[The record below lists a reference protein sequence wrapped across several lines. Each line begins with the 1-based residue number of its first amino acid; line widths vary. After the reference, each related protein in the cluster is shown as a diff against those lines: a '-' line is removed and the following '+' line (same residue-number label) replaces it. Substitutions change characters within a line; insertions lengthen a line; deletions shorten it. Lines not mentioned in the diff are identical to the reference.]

1 MRLLGLIVFL
11 LCVPCVMGQS
21 QVPLRVEEVDGN
33 PSRLMPARL
42 IFPNNSLTVTGANV
56 VVTFPPPSAPSNAEY
71 LVGASDSTLTAERVV
86 TDTPTIAWDL
96 ATAGQAKVNVV
107 AGSIGTSH
115 LADGAVTFIKLQNLS
130 ASRVIGRQSG
140 TGGSPQELSLVAPL
154 EISGTN
160 IQLNTSALLDNNAR
174 VTVRKNSGTDVGT
187 RRRLNFIEGSGVT
200 INITDDATDEELD
213 ITVSSTGGG
222 GGGSPAGSGSELQ
235 YRVDSTTFGAVSG
248 SSVSGPNVTLGG
260 MLTSVNTTTDTGVI
274 GNVLDLQRSSTGT
287 PANGFGA
294 AIRFGLESSTTDNR
308 DAAQIAAYWR
318 TATDSSRTAALRFLT
333 VTSGFSPET
342 LFDAYY
348 ETTSTGIRGLWH
360 DSGTVGLGV
369 LSGGTIANTFA
380 VSGSDIIATMN
391 SGAPFTIDTRN
402 DGGTNNVIG
411 YLRLQRNSTGTTAA
425 GFGVGMDFFLRA
437 QTTDGRHA
445 ARIAAV
451 WNTATDASR
460 SADIAFFTV
469 HNAGALTERMRL
481 AGAGNLL
488 LGATA
493 AGGSATNTLGI
504 AAGTAPADSPSG
516 LVQVYATDVGGTAQL
531 FARNSGNAIAR
542 LTGISAYKTANQN
555 VTNSTTLVD
564 ATDLSLSVEANRRYA
579 FRAVLHFNC
588 GATSGA
594 RVAVAAPTGN
604 IIYQVIF
611 SNPTTGAAAAGGRA
625 TASGTAVGTS
635 GATGYYVVIEGSIS
649 TTAAGT
655 LKVQFAQ
662 QTADGTATTLLAG
675 STFEIQQL
683 G

>member
-1 MRLLGLIVFL
+1 MIRKRKENLHKFKPAVVLLL
-11 LCVPCVMGQS
+11 LLLVPV
-21 QVPLRVEEVDGN
+21 
-33 PSRLMPARL
+33 A
-42 IFPNNSLTVTGANV
+42 
-56 VVTFPPPSAPSNAEY
+56 
-71 LVGASDSTLTAERVV
+71 
-86 TDTPTIAWDL
+86 
-96 ATAGQAKVNVV
+96 ATAQV
-107 AGSIGTSH
+107 
-115 LADGAVTFIKLQNLS
+115 
-130 ASRVIGRQSG
+130 RQSG
-140 TGGSPQELSLVAPL
+140 AGRSV
-154 EISGTN
+154 
-160 IQLNTSALLDNNAR
+160 
-174 VTVRKNSGTDVGT
+174 K
-187 RRRLNFIEGSGVT
+187 
-200 INITDDATDEELD
+200 
-213 ITVSSTGGG
+213 
-222 GGGSPAGSGSELQ
+222 PAGSSSELQ
-235 YRVDSTTFGAVSG
+235 YRASASAFGAVSG
-248 SSVSGPNVTLGG
+248 SSVSGANVTLGG
-260 MLTSVNTTTDTGVI
+260 MLTSVNTTSDTNVI
-274 GNVLDLQRSSTGT
+274 GNVLDLQRVSAST

-294 AIRFGLESSTTDNR
+294 AIRFGLESSTTNNR

-333 VTSGFSPET
+333 VTSGLLPET

-348 ETTSTGIRGLWH
+348 ETASTGIRGLWR
-360 DSGTVGLGV
+360 DSGAIGFGM

-380 VSGSDIIATMN
+380 VGGSNIIATMN
-391 SGAPFTIDTRN
+391 SGAPFAIDTRN

-469 HNAGALTERMRL
+469 HNAGVLTERMRL
-481 AGAGNLL
+481 TSNGNLL

-542 LTGISAYKTANQN
+542 LTGIIAYKTANQN

-588 GATSGA
+588 GATGGV
-594 RVAVAAPTGN
+594 RVAVNGPAGAV
-604 IIYQVIF
+604 ISQVIIQ
-611 SNPTTGAAAAGGRA
+611 NPSTGASTAGGRA
-625 TASGTAVGTS
+625 NAYNTPVGTS
-635 GATGYYVVIEGSIS
+635 GLTSYFVTIEGSAS
-649 TTAAGT
+649 TTTDGT
-655 LKVQFAQ
+655 LVVRFAQ
-662 QTADGTATTLLAG
+662 QTVDGTATTLLSG
-675 STFEIQQL
+675 STFEIKQL
-683 G
+683 